1 MNNKGFNPLFVSALD
16 ILTGALGVFIVLNF
30 LRTNNP
36 PPTPIQPPA
45 LAQNGTPADK
55 ATTNAREGKGDY
67 RYTRPP
73 APKPQPANPTPSN
86 PNPQT
91 GSTQTPAQN
100 TPATTPPPVSNPN
113 PVTPQPQSAPQ
124 DPVAVDLMRSTQGV
138 VVLLL
143 QQFGQAKNSVEFMI
157 RQGNKTWK
165 PTRASKYQ
173 DNVFAYNRA
182 LNYFYQT
189 ELHPGTYEV
198 LAMLMHHGITL
209 YLASGT
215 DEAYVLA
222 EATGKRQAILIAT
235 GSEVEIALAA
245 KAQLEA
251 EGIGTRVV
259 SMPCMELFAEQDEAG
274 RGVQVLGVIEDQ
286 SSLMPRYEPDH
297 PMANADGYVYYP
309 NVNVVEEMADMISA
323 SRAFQTNVEMMN
335 TAKQMLQRVLTL
347 GQ

>member
-73 APKPQPANPTPSN
+73 APKPQPSNPTPSN

-100 TPATTPPPVSNPN
+100 TPATTPPPVTNPN

-157 RQGNKTWK
+157 RQGNRTWK

-173 DNVFAYNRA
+173 DNVFAYNKA
-182 LNYFYQT
+182 LNYYYQT
-189 ELHPGTYEV
+189 ELQPGTYEV
-198 LAMLMHHGITL
+198 LVRTKRGSKSSGNQNFALYGKLAGGGKSQSYSFGNFGFGGSSGSDWVSAGTFRVSASTL
-209 YLASGT
+209 DYGSRLPKAAAASAPENNTPAPSENKPTKETPQKGR
-215 DEAYVLA
+215 
-222 EATGKRQAILIAT
+222 TGKW
-235 GSEVEIALAA
+235 G
-245 KAQLEA
+245 K
-251 EGIGTRVV
+251 
-259 SMPCMELFAEQDEAG
+259 
-274 RGVQVLGVIEDQ
+274 
-286 SSLMPRYEPDH
+286 
-297 PMANADGYVYYP
+297 
-309 NVNVVEEMADMISA
+309 
-323 SRAFQTNVEMMN
+323 
-335 TAKQMLQRVLTL
+335 
-347 GQ
+347 